1 MPKPNETNAL
11 RLMLAALLLSV
22 AGCSTPSVVPP
33 QSVICPAPPP
43 MPALSQPIPS
53 ETYSNRVRLKF
64 KIWQEQLMG
73 TPATPKP

>member
-1 MPKPNETNAL
+1 MHRPFVINAL
-11 RLMLAALLLSV
+11 RLMLAVLLLSV
-22 AGCSTPSVVPP
+22 SACSTPSVAPP

-64 KIWQEQLMG
+64 KNWQELLIG
-73 TPATPKP
+73 TSPTSKP